1 MIANK
6 IKALR
11 LPARHAFADV
21 LFIAGIALVAFG
33 ISRWSMPAAFIFGGV
48 AVCYVAILTG
58 RD

>member
-1 MIANK
+1 MIADK
-6 IKALR
+6 IKSLR
-11 LPARHAFADV
+11 LPARHAFADA

-33 ISRWSMPAAFIFGGV
+33 ISRWSLPAAFVFGGI